1 MTTIDLRN
9 STAKVNFNAV
19 EWLIKTLGPPGR
31 RWRLRDLTFIDFE
44 KDRDA
49 TLFLLNWTEQ

>member
-1 MTTIDLRN
+1 MTTIDLRSSN
-9 STAKVNFNAV
+9 AKVNFNAV
-19 EWLIKTLGPPGR
+19 EWLIRTFGPPGD
-31 RWRLRDLTFIDFE
+31 RWKLRDLTYIDFR